1 MIYKSNDKYYIKVS
15 GYLIEVI
22 PFMNGY
28 DLDFKTTENKI
39 EITPNVLYKAI
50 GNDEIIKEINNKK
63 SKPQVEETG
72 LKLKKVSERT
82 HKFKYD
88 D

>member
-22 PFMNGY
+22 PFMNGD

-39 EITPNVLYKAI
+39 EITPTVLYKSI
-50 GNDEIIKEINNKK
+50 GNEEIRKELNDKTN
-63 SKPQVEETG
+63 KPQVEETG
-72 LKLKKVSERT
+72 LKLKKVSERA
-82 HKFKYD
+82 HKFNYD